1 VTPAPIVLYVDD
13 NAANVKL
20 MERIL
25 ERRPHVGLV
34 VATRG
39 RVALALAREHRP
51 SLVLLDLNLP
61 DVPGEEVLR
70 RLRAD
75 PLTAGA
81 AVVMISGDATSEQP
95 ARLRELGAT
104 DYITKPFDIERL
116 LDIVDR
122 LGVGPDG

>member
-1 VTPAPIVLYVDD
+1 
-13 NAANVKL
+13 
-20 MERIL
+20 
-25 ERRPHVGLV
+25 
-34 VATRG
+34 
-39 RVALALAREHRP
+39 VALALARRHRP

-95 ARLRELGAT
+95 ARLRELGAI

-122 LGVGPDG
+122 LGVGPVG